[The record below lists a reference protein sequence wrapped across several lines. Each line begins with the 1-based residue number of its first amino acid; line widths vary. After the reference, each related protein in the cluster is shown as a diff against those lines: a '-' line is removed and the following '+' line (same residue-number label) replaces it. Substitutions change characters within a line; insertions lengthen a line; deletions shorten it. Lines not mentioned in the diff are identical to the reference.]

1 MKGSSFKTEMGSI
14 ELLFIP
20 VQKEEEEEEDIY

>member
-20 VQKEEEEEEDIY
+20 VQKEEEEDIY